1 MFNEFNAD
9 RILNSIITVY
19 LNNSTRNSSVNVQMH
34 FARTMMTIEYSKY
47 NQMNRSSFLN
57 LQDIITDVTTDV

>member
-19 LNNSTRNSSVNVQMH
+19 LSNSTRNSSVNLQMY

-47 NQMNRSSFLN
+47 NQMSRSSFLN